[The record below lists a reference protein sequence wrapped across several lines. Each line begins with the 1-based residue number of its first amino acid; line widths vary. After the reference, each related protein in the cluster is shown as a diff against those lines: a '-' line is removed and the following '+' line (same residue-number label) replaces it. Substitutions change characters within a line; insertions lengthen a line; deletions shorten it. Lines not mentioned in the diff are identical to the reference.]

1 MARGGR
7 HPDPV
12 PPRADVDRRDRRSD
26 REDRGRRERIR
37 LPAHLPAVHQLGVR
51 AHRDRAARRLLLL
64 RHHMYDLLRIVAGS
78 GQRSRHESEREQ
90 RHVFAST
97 KCAPQVDGSVRSRSL
112 HRTSGS
118 GLRGQSAQQRSDWNR
133 WLWNAQQ
140 RSDWIRWL
148 FELAARTA
156 SPPLRR
162 TQPPRSPSGSTP
174 TARPSPRPSRRTT
187 PSARSTSRPTTPAP
201 GVATRSTPRSRC
213 STRPARAGPT
223 LRGRDR

>member
-1 MARGGR
+1 MLNSAGHRYVEDPTYLGRSYWSGITDTSYFEMSPRG
-7 HPDPV
+7 
-12 PPRADVDRRDRRSD
+12 A
-26 REDRGRRERIR
+26 
-37 LPAHLPAVHQLGVR
+37 
-51 AHRDRAARRLLLL
+51 
-64 RHHMYDLLRIVAGS
+64 
-78 GQRSRHESEREQ
+78 ESSKKSNQSEQEQ

-112 HRTSGS
+112 HRTCSS
-118 GLRGQSAQQRSDWNR
+118 GLLEQSVHQQSDWNPLALER
-133 WLWNAQQ
+133 PPAVRLDPLALQ
-140 RSDWIRWL
+140 
-148 FELAARTA
+148 LAARTA

-187 PSARSTSRPTTPAP
+187 PSARSPSRPTTPAP